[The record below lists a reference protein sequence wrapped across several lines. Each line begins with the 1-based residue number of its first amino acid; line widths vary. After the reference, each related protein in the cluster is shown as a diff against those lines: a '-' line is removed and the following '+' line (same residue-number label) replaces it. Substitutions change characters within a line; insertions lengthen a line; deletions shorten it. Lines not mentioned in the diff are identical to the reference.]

1 VKSSLEE
8 VIPIALSYRI
18 IKNTEPLEEKK
29 LTSLDLSQYMEK
41 SEALK
46 QDEIRKIIKREDPMD
61 VVKREIRKNL
71 EEEIEIKK
79 TAMLEKARQD
89 LQKERERVLE
99 EARSEGFQEGV
110 RIGRESAYQEAEAI
124 RQKAL
129 SYLEEAEKAAKE
141 YLFENGERILKLSTK
156 IAEKILEK
164 VIKESEE
171 DVMLLARP
179 ILQEYG
185 KVQNVIISCNPC
197 KVEHMKQYVPEIEK
211 TCPNAHILILPD
223 KTLGD
228 QDIRV
233 ENEYQITDLS
243 IRKQLNRFIELALS

>member
-1 VKSSLEE
+1 MKSSLEE

-29 LTSLDLSQYMEK
+29 LSSLDLSQYMEK
-41 SEALK
+41 TEAIK

-79 TAMLEKARQD
+79 LAILEKAQMD
-89 LQKERERVLE
+89 LQAEREKVLAE
-99 EARSEGFQEGV
+99 SAKEGFLEGV
-110 RIGRESAYQEAEAI
+110 RKGKEEAFKEAEAI
-124 RQKAL
+124 REEARL
-129 SYLEEAEKAAKE
+129 YLIEAEKAAKE
-141 YLFENGERILKLSTK
+141 YLLENEERILRLSTR

-164 VIKESEE
+164 VLLESEE

-185 KVQNVIISCNPC
+185 KVQNVIISCHPM
-197 KVEHMKQYVPEIEK
+197 KVEKMKNYVPEIEK

-223 KTLGD
+223 KSLGEL
-228 QDIRV
+228 DIRV
-233 ENEYQITDLS
+233 ENENQITDLS
-243 IRKQLNRFIELALS
+243 IRKQLDRFIELALG

>member
-1 VKSSLEE
+1 MKSSLEE

-41 SEALK
+41 TEALK

-79 TAMLEKARQD
+79 NAMLEKARQD

-99 EARSEGFQEGV
+99 EARNEGIEEGV
-110 RIGRESAYQEAEAI
+110 RLGRESAYQEAESI
-124 RQKAL
+124 RQEAL
-129 SYLEEAEKAAKE
+129 SYLEEAEKAAKD
-141 YLFENGERILKLSTK
+141 YLFENEERILRLSAK

-179 ILQEYG
+179 VLQEYG

-197 KVEHMKQYVPEIEK
+197 KVDQVKRYVPEMEK

-223 KTLGD
+223 KALGEL
-228 QDIRV
+228 DIRV
-233 ENEYQITDLS
+233 ENEHQITDLS
-243 IRKQLNRFIELALS
+243 IRKQLDRFIALALG

>member
-1 VKSSLEE
+1 LEE

-41 SEALK
+41 TEALK

-79 TAMLEKARQD
+79 MAIVEKARQD

-99 EARSEGFQEGV
+99 EARNEGFQEGL
-110 RIGRESAYQEAEAI
+110 RAGKEEAYGDAEAI
-124 RQKAL
+124 RQDAL
-129 SYLEEAEKAAKE
+129 LYLSEAEKAAKE
-141 YLFENGERILKLSTK
+141 YLIEQEEKIIRLSAK

-164 VIKESEE
+164 VLKESEE

-185 KVQNVIISCNPC
+185 KVENVIISCHPS
-197 KVEHMKQYVPEIEK
+197 KVEHFKGYVPEVEK

-223 KTLGD
+223 KALGEM
-228 QDIRV
+228 DIRV
-233 ENEYQITDLS
+233 ENENQITDLS
-243 IRKQLNRFIELALS
+243 IRKQLDRFIELALG